1 VRAGAGGSQTL
12 STTGEVDCAVDDEGW
27 ASAAGARVS
36 DGVVLDDEAIT
47 NCGGGS
53 GVDGVCLYRTER

>member
-1 VRAGAGGSQTL
+1 VRAGAGGSQTS
-12 STTGEVDCAVDDEGW
+12 STAGEVDCAVDDEGS
-27 ASAAGARVS
+27 ASGAGARVS
-36 DGVVLDDEAIT
+36 EGVILDDEAIT